1 MQGDRRRRAR
11 KAGEDIEELV
21 EADNTREAWSKIQRW
36 YCKAKVHSS
45 PPTREVLEHTS
56 TLREDIYRRHPLE
69 GEAILILVLPVSI
82 VYRHPEGEEISVAV
96 PRLRMV
102 HMGGPSRIREE
113 HLNV

>member
-56 TLREDIYRRHPLE
+56 ILREDLYRQSTLE
-69 GEAILILVLPVSI
+69 GEAIQIVVKTVST
-82 VYRHPEGEEISVAV
+82 SD
-96 PRLRMV
+96 
-102 HMGGPSRIREE
+102 
-113 HLNV
+113 